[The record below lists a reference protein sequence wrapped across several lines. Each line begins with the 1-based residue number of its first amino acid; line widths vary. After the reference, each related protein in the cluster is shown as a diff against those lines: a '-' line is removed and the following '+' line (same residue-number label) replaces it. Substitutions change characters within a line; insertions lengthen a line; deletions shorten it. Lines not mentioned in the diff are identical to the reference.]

1 MIALN
6 ESFFADAGLFLIA
19 LSALAYVLQVLMPKS
34 WLRNLSSVLVG
45 LALIGLITSLVFRSI
60 EAQFFAL
67 SNMYEALLVTTIGLL
82 TAFLIT
88 ERWFKVPNLGWAVC
102 LLALLIMFYAGS
114 VPTEINPL
122 QAALRSYWR
131 SIHVPPLLLSYGFF
145 TLAFLS
151 SIAYLVTDKG
161 KPNSGL
167 PGGGGLSATATRDGN
182 VMAFSYANTA
192 DLYDEVTYRCIA
204 AGFPLLMIGVIL
216 GAVWA
221 NEAWGNYWSW
231 DPKESMSLVTLL
243 GYGVYLHMRIN
254 GEHSKRA
261 LAYVSLA
268 GFLLML
274 MTFVGVNMWGFGSLH
289 SYGAIE

>member
-1 MIALN
+1 MTFN
-6 ESFFADAGLFLIA
+6 EAFFADAGLFLLAFAALMYVVQVLVPKNWLRA
-19 LSALAYVLQVLMPKS
+19 LSTILLTA
-34 WLRNLSSVLVG
+34 SVG
-45 LALIGLITSLVFRSI
+45 SLITSLVLRSL

-67 SNMYEALLVTTIGLL
+67 SNMYEALLVTTLGLL
-82 TAFLIT
+82 IAFLLT
-88 ERWFKVPNLGWAVC
+88 ERWFRIHNLGWAVC
-102 LLALLIMFYAGS
+102 LLGLVIMFYAGS

-145 TLAFLS
+145 TLAFIS
-151 SIAYLVTDKG
+151 SLAYLITGRKG
-161 KPNSGL
+161 PSL
-167 PGGGGLSATATRDGN
+167 PGSPELKASRDGGGVL
-182 VMAFSYANTA
+182 AFSMTSAA

-243 GYGVYLHMRIN
+243 GYGAYLHMRIN
-254 GEHSKRA
+254 GEHSPRTLA
-261 LAYVSLA
+261 LVSVA

-289 SYGAIE
+289 SYGAVK